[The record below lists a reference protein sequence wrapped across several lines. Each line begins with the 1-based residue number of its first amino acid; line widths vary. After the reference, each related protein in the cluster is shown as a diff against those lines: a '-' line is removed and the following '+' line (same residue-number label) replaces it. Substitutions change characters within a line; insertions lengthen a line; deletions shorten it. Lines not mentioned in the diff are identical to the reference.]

1 MYDNAV
7 KNKNSIYI
15 MREQVSDCETKCWK

>member
-15 MREQVSDCETKCWK
+15 MREQVSDCETKC